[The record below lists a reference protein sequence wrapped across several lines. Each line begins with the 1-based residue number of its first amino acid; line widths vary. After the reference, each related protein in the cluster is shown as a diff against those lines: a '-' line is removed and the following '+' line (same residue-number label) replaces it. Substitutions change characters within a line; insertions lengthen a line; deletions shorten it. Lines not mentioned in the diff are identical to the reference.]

1 MLTKRSLS
9 LVSPYGPS
17 ASLDDQRGWEPWVA
31 LHLLSALS
39 AGGCVT
45 RAASSSKRLWECDAA
60 VAQQREMLRP
70 KESAPWGGYIQVCVC
85 VCVCIWKNINNISIS
100 TFGWWQMVLMVI
112 IIMHNFLLSVFL
124 LTIAVKW
131 TSNCFCLCL
140 PSCKQLGGTLHF
152 SYYWKENTS
161 ELG

>member
-1 MLTKRSLS
+1 M
-9 LVSPYGPS
+9 SPYGPS

-45 RAASSSKRLWECDAA
+45 RTASSSKRLWECDAA

-85 VCVCIWKNINNISIS
+85 VCMYMKKYKQYIHQHIWVMTDGVNGDNNY
-100 TFGWWQMVLMVI
+100 
-112 IIMHNFLLSVFL
+112 
-124 LTIAVKW
+124 A
-131 TSNCFCLCL
+131 
-140 PSCKQLGGTLHF
+140 
-152 SYYWKENTS
+152 
-161 ELG
+161 